1 MRAGAGRGLSQPR
14 MITAYRIVKS
24 RHADSSRAAFDG
36 EGARLFGGRFNSPG
50 TAVVYAA
57 GSESLAILEVVVHL
71 EDAGILPSYSLCA
84 ATFDE
89 GVLERLD
96 ETLLPEGWR
105 SEPPLAAQAIGDAWV
120 KEERSAVLEVP
131 SAVVPRERNYLINP
145 LHPDFYAVQLSEPE
159 PFAFDER
166 LL

>member
-1 MRAGAGRGLSQPR
+1 

-24 RHADSSRAAFDG
+24 RHAASSRAAFDG

-57 GSESLAILEVVVHL
+57 ASESLAILEVLVHL
-71 EDAGILPSYSLCA
+71 EDAGLLPSYSLLA
-84 ATFDE
+84 ATFE
-89 GVLERLD
+89 EAVVERFD

-105 SEPPLAAQAIGDAWV
+105 SDPPPMAAQAVGDAWV

-131 SAVVPRERNYLINP
+131 SAVVPRERNYLMNP
-145 LHPDFYAVQLSEPE
+145 LHPDFNTVQLSEPE

>member
-1 MRAGAGRGLSQPR
+1 
-14 MITAYRIVKS
+14 MIAAYRIVKS
-24 RHADSSRAAFDG
+24 RHAASSRAAFDG

-71 EDAGILPSYSLCA
+71 EDAGVLPSYSLCA

-89 GVLERLD
+89 AVVEKLE
-96 ETLLPEGWR
+96 ESLLPEGWR
-105 SEPPLAAQAIGDAWV
+105 SDPPPMAAQAVGDAWV

-131 SAVVPRERNYLINP
+131 SAVVPRERNYLMNP
-145 LHPDFYAVQLSEPE
+145 LHPDFHAVELSEPE
-159 PFAFDER
+159 PFTFDER

>member
-1 MRAGAGRGLSQPR
+1 

-24 RHADSSRAAFDG
+24 RHAASSRAAFDG

-57 GSESLAILEVVVHL
+57 GSESLAILEVIVHL

-89 GVLERLD
+89 GVVERLD
-96 ETLLPEGWR
+96 ESLLPEGWR
-105 SEPPLAAQAIGDAWV
+105 SDPPPMAAQAVGDAWV
-120 KEERSAVLEVP
+120 KEGRSAVLSVP
-131 SAVVPRERNYLINP
+131 SAVVPRERNYLINS
-145 LHPDFYAVQLSEPE
+145 LHPDFYAVELSEPE